1 MWGLSAVGMWGG
13 NLPLRAQAT
22 LQMCDSAAVGR
33 RTDFTAGDTER
44 AIGVSLRSSRRL
56 RVCAPPR
63 CERIVLMFDDV
74 HGAAGGE
81 G

>member
-44 AIGVSLRSSRRL
+44 AIGESAVLSTIVALGLRAAAL
-56 RVCAPPR
+56 REDC
-63 CERIVLMFDDV
+63 LDV
-74 HGAAGGE
+74 
-81 G
+81 